1 MNAVPIGR
9 YRFFQTIDPIYLLK
23 SISIQSLSGCLQ
35 IFSSSGTW
43 KIFCQQGKVIYASQ
57 SELIFEI
64 IFPSL
69 FKKFH

>member
-35 IFSSSGTW
+35 IFSSSETW

-57 SELIFEI
+57 S
-64 IFPSL
+64 
-69 FKKFH
+69 